1 MKKTDLSARQ
11 RKFVTAMLTSPTIGG
26 AAEAAGVTE
35 RTAYRYL
42 NDPAVKTALSSALDD
57 ALSQAAARATAAM
70 GAALETLTRIH
81 RDGAA
86 PAGARV
92 SAARAIL
99 DAGPRLR
106 EAMDLAARIERLE
119 QQMGVNQ

>member
-11 RKFVTAMLTSPTIGG
+11 RKFVTAMLTARTVEG
-26 AAEAAGVTE
+26 AAEVVGVTP
-35 RTAYRYL
+35 RTAFRYL
-42 NDPAVKTALSSALDD
+42 SDPAVKAALSSALDD
-57 ALSQAAARATAAM
+57 ALSQATTRAVAAM
-70 GAALETLTRIH
+70 TEALETLTRIH

-106 EAMDLAARIERLE
+106 EAMDLASRIERLE

>member
-57 ALSQAAARATAAM
+57 ALSQATTRAVAAM
-70 GAALETLTRIH
+70 TEALSTLEAIH
-81 RDGAA
+81 SDADA

-106 EAMDLAARIERLE
+106 EALDLAERVATLE
-119 QQMGVNQ
+119 EVMTK